1 MSDVLTQV
9 RDYFLNEEKDSVA
22 SVFTVAGFNFAGPG
36 QNSGLAFVRLKP
48 WGERPGAQHRVQALA
63 GRAMGRF
70 SQIKDAMVFAFVPP
84 AVFELGNATGFDL
97 ELVDRGNVGHD
108 KLLKR
113 ATRYSAPQRRM

>member
-36 QNSGLAFVRLKP
+36 QNSGLAFVRMKP
-48 WGERPGAQHRVQALA
+48 WGERPGDRHNVKALA
-63 GRAMGRF
+63 RRAMGRF

-84 AVFELGNATGFDL
+84 AAFEPGHQPGFAMQSG
-97 ELVDRGNVGHD
+97 DRAHV
-108 KLLKR
+108 
-113 ATRYSAPQRRM
+113 